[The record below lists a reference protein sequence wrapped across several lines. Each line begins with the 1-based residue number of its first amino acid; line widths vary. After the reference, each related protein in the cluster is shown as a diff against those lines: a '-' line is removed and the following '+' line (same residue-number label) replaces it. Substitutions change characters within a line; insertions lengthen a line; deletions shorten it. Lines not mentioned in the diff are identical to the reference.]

1 MKRGKKIMVWVL
13 AVAAFLI
20 AGILIWFIVPYSPT
34 RAEFARLTR
43 VYQMLE
49 TSTPKGIFTSEDIAG
64 LPQTVQRY
72 FQYCGYIG
80 TLKMSNMYVHFND
93 VDFVLTPDRPKLKIR
108 YTQHNF
114 VDEPERI
121 AYIDTSLYGIPFEGI
136 DTYRNGAGSMK
147 GVIAKI
153 FTLFDQRGEA
163 MDQASLVTCLAES
176 LLYPNFA
183 LQDYI
188 KWEEIDDTH
197 AKAIITYY
205 GISTSGI
212 FTFNDDG
219 AMTSFTTNDREYTD
233 TQGNVQKVKWS
244 AVFEDY
250 REVNGIKYPSVL
262 KAVWHFET
270 GDLVYFDGRDITI
283 KYDVAK

>member
-1 MKRGKKIMVWVL
+1 MRRGKKIMASFL
-13 AVAAFLI
+13 GIAALLI

-34 RAEFARLTR
+34 KAEFARLTR
-43 VYQMLE
+43 IYQMLE
-49 TSTPKGIFTSEDIAG
+49 TPNENEIFTSEDIAE
-64 LPQTVQRY
+64 LPRPVKKY
-72 FQYCGYIG
+72 FQFCGYMG
-80 TLKMSNMYVHFND
+80 APKMSSMNVHFND
-93 VDFVLTPDRPKLKIR
+93 VDFVLTPDRPKLKIK
-108 YTQHNF
+108 YIQYNF
-114 VDEPERI
+114 VDKPERI

-136 DTYRNGAGSMK
+136 DAYRNGEGSMK
-147 GVIAKI
+147 GVIAKT

-163 MDQASLVTCLAES
+163 MDRASLVTCLAES
-176 LLYPNFA
+176 LLYPNSA

-188 KWEEIDDTH
+188 RWEEIDETH

-205 GISTSGI
+205 GISASGI

-233 TQGNVQKVKWS
+233 TKGDSQKVKWS
-244 AVFEDY
+244 AVCGDY
-250 REVNGIKYPSVL
+250 KEADGIKCPSTL

-270 GDLVYFDGRDITI
+270 GELVYFASRDIVV